1 MTSIRKTK
9 KQITKQVSGESIR
22 EIAKMQS
29 RIDEYQRLIGDITL
43 WLLCPGNIS
52 IKSEIPEGNWIWKE
66 INKLQKENKELKEK
80 AP

>member
-1 MTSIRKTK
+1 
-9 KQITKQVSGESIR
+9 
-22 EIAKMQS
+22 MQS

-43 WLLCPGNIS
+43 WLLRPGNIS